1 MKGRNRYYLKGRSQ
15 ELGFLPKPL
24 CAAGAI
30 VLLLQLSFL
39 YGLQAQAPGLA
50 TYHYSIDDGLSNRN
64 VQCLHQDEQ
73 GFLWIGTKNG
83 LNRFDGYEFK
93 WYNREQ
99 QGLQSNEINHMLEG
113 PRGQLWLIHTGF
125 FFRRRARSID
135 LFDPVI
141 EKALSFEDYFGNEA
155 PFTADQILCFG
166 QHPSGSLAF
175 LVEGGKLFTYD
186 GHEFQQMNLELGA
199 FRSAERLHWTENGYF
214 WLSLR
219 MPHKKKEDSDYKL
232 LCFDA
237 AGRTAA
243 QFYFPSPGYLLPYQS
258 TADGGVQLLAFD
270 HERQRSSLLACSP
283 SGAKKELPAGR
294 RLMAQLGLEKQ
305 KPNPLWHFIRRE
317 GAFWLDVG
325 NSIWM
330 VPDKTAA
337 NEGLPAKMIDIAD
350 LTDLHFSDNGQI
362 WAGTLFGVYA
372 IRRNRHYFRQ
382 ILHRSPGAEAAM
394 RSLTFDKKGA
404 LWMAEEA
411 QPHLW
416 RLPAGAREP
425 QPFNFLPPDEYQLPF
440 PSSYCYAL
448 ITTRS
453 GKVCYSLENL
463 IIWYDPSTRHYE
475 VAEIDKPDR
484 SWGVVWA
491 LQEDEEGKM
500 WFATDRGGIGYLE
513 DGQTR
518 WLPPLEGTQHT
529 YQFMRDSGGATWLA
543 TDGGIF
549 RLDTKEN
556 KIVERYSPDG
566 TGRYHFPF
574 SPVYHIY
581 EEASGAFW
589 VSTGG
594 QGLVY
599 WKRGQ
604 PLGEDLK
611 AREGE
616 ADSKDTIR
624 YRQYTRT
631 EGLSNNTIYAAY
643 EDDNGNLWMPSDYGI
658 MQFDKKT
665 KRTSTFLEED
675 GITHYEFNRLSHC
688 RGPDGSLYF
697 GSLNGVNAFHPKDFS
712 ERLQL
717 ADPPLVVT
725 EFQQYDSEGKQVE
738 GSTQRLLQD
747 AVMIIRPRDRFFR
760 IEFAL
765 LTFHEAD
772 KNCYAYKVEGVDKDW
787 HYQRENSVRFSRLPY
802 GEHLLRIRGQ
812 SADGQWSSKELLLQ
826 VNVLRPVYLKWWF
839 LGLLALLLAAVVI
852 TLIRWR
858 VLAYRRHAKRLRK
871 TVMEKTATI
880 RQQAEELKLLDHMKS
895 RFFINVSHEL
905 RTPLTLMLGPISSV
919 LKSPD
924 LPKGHRRMLR
934 KAQESGQQLMR
945 LVGSILDLSRLEAG
959 KLPLKYSDTVVLAF
973 LEQALSSFEFYAQQR
988 SIELALDYRAAEG
1001 LYLRLDKAKAEIIL
1015 NNLLSNALKYV
1026 SKGGKVTLRAAAEDG
1041 HLLIEVEDNG
1051 RGIHPEDLPQVFNRF
1066 FQSRRK
1072 DAPLEGGS
1080 GIGLALS
1087 KELAQL
1093 MGGDLTVKS
1102 QLGQG
1107 SVFKLVLPLVAAE
1120 APTPPSE
1127 VPVAAVAETKE
1138 ARLAKAAKSGLALA
1152 KVLIVED
1159 HHGLRGYLKQILQAR
1174 FELLEAENGQE
1185 ALEILGQHK
1194 DCKLV
1199 ITDIMMPVMDGYELL
1214 ERLKVEEQYR
1224 EIPVIVLT
1232 AREKEED
1239 QLKAMRLGVDDYL
1252 LKPFEEEELLARI
1265 HQLLENFQQR
1275 RAQRERETHH
1285 WDDGKKTSS
1294 STQTEAEEEW
1304 LREIERLALS
1314 MLDDER
1320 LSVNWLAAQT
1330 YVSERQVQR
1339 RLKKMTGLTPSRF
1352 LRELRL
1358 QKARRMLETGQIK
1371 SVKEVASTVGF
1382 KAEKHFSRIFRERF
1396 GKYPSQYL

>member
-1 MKGRNRYYLKGRSQ
+1 
-15 ELGFLPKPL
+15 
-24 CAAGAI
+24 
-30 VLLLQLSFL
+30 
-39 YGLQAQAPGLA
+39 
-50 TYHYSIDDGLSNRN
+50 
-64 VQCLHQDEQ
+64 
-73 GFLWIGTKNG
+73 
-83 LNRFDGYEFK
+83 
-93 WYNREQ
+93 
-99 QGLQSNEINHMLEG
+99 
-113 PRGQLWLIHTGF
+113 
-125 FFRRRARSID
+125 
-135 LFDPVI
+135 
-141 EKALSFEDYFGNEA
+141 
-155 PFTADQILCFG
+155 
-166 QHPSGSLAF
+166 
-175 LVEGGKLFTYD
+175 
-186 GHEFQQMNLELGA
+186 
-199 FRSAERLHWTENGYF
+199 
-214 WLSLR
+214 
-219 MPHKKKEDSDYKL
+219 
-232 LCFDA
+232 
-237 AGRTAA
+237 
-243 QFYFPSPGYLLPYQS
+243 
-258 TADGGVQLLAFD
+258 
-270 HERQRSSLLACSP
+270 
-283 SGAKKELPAGR
+283 
-294 RLMAQLGLEKQ
+294 
-305 KPNPLWHFIRRE
+305 
-317 GAFWLDVG
+317 
-325 NSIWM
+325 
-330 VPDKTAA
+330 
-337 NEGLPAKMIDIAD
+337 
-350 LTDLHFSDNGQI
+350 
-362 WAGTLFGVYA
+362 
-372 IRRNRHYFRQ
+372 
-382 ILHRSPGAEAAM
+382 
-394 RSLTFDKKGA
+394 
-404 LWMAEEA
+404 
-411 QPHLW
+411 
-416 RLPAGAREP
+416 
-425 QPFNFLPPDEYQLPF
+425 
-440 PSSYCYAL
+440 
-448 ITTRS
+448 
-453 GKVCYSLENL
+453 
-463 IIWYDPSTRHYE
+463 
-475 VAEIDKPDR
+475 
-484 SWGVVWA
+484 
-491 LQEDEEGKM
+491 
-500 WFATDRGGIGYLE
+500 
-513 DGQTR
+513 
-518 WLPPLEGTQHT
+518 
-529 YQFMRDSGGATWLA
+529 
-543 TDGGIF
+543 
-549 RLDTKEN
+549 
-556 KIVERYSPDG
+556 
-566 TGRYHFPF
+566 
-574 SPVYHIY
+574 
-581 EEASGAFW
+581 
-589 VSTGG
+589 
-594 QGLVY
+594 
-599 WKRGQ
+599 
-604 PLGEDLK
+604 
-611 AREGE
+611 
-616 ADSKDTIR
+616 
-624 YRQYTRT
+624 
-631 EGLSNNTIYAAY
+631 
-643 EDDNGNLWMPSDYGI
+643 
-658 MQFDKKT
+658 
-665 KRTSTFLEED
+665 
-675 GITHYEFNRLSHC
+675 
-688 RGPDGSLYF
+688 
-697 GSLNGVNAFHPKDFS
+697 
-712 ERLQL
+712 
-717 ADPPLVVT
+717 
-725 EFQQYDSEGKQVE
+725 
-738 GSTQRLLQD
+738 
-747 AVMIIRPRDRFFR
+747 
-760 IEFAL
+760 
-765 LTFHEAD
+765 
-772 KNCYAYKVEGVDKDW
+772 
-787 HYQRENSVRFSRLPY
+787 
-802 GEHLLRIRGQ
+802 
-812 SADGQWSSKELLLQ
+812 
-826 VNVLRPVYLKWWF
+826 VLRPVYLKWWF

-880 RQQAEELKLLDHMKS
+880 RQQAEELKLLDQMKS

-924 LPKGHRRMLR
+924 LPEGHRRMLR

-1051 RGIHPEDLPQVFNRF
+1051 RGIHPEDLPQMFNRF

-1072 DAPLEGGS
+1072 DTPLEGGS

-1127 VPVAAVAETKE
+1127 VPVAAVAEAKE

-1294 STQTEAEEEW
+1294 SPQTEAEEEW
-1304 LREIERLALS
+1304 LRVIERLALS

-1371 SVKEVASTVGF
+1371 SVKEAASTVGF